1 VGIKVKP
8 WIFDL
13 IYIDIEYFRGTG
25 VHECRSIGVYEYGGT
40 GVHEYRST
48 GAQESR
54 STGVE
59 EHTVKE
65 YRSFEL

>member
-1 VGIKVKP
+1 MGVQ
-8 WIFDL
+8 
-13 IYIDIEYFRGTG
+13 EY
-25 VHECRSIGVYEYGGT
+25 S
-40 GVHEYRST
+40 ST

>member
-1 VGIKVKP
+1 MGIKVKP

-40 GVHEYRST
+40 GVQEYR
-48 GAQESR
+48 R
-54 STGVE
+54 TGVQ
-59 EHTVKE
+59 K
-65 YRSFEL
+65 YRSRGAHCKGVQEF